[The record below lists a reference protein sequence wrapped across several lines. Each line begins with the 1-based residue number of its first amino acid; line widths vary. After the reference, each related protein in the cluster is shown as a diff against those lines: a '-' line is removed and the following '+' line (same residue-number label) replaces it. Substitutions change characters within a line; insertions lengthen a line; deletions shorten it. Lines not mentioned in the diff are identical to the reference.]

1 MISIEEYIAQRKKE
15 DKINEFDK
23 NACIKN
29 IKICIDYIFEYFSNY
44 LNMTEAEEITLL
56 HNEKLDKYRQLL
68 NDYEPEVREWLRICL
83 LNMESICI
91 NFIYLF

>member
-44 LNMTEAEEITLL
+44 LNMTELINYDILNSRIT
-56 HNEKLDKYRQLL
+56 
-68 NDYEPEVREWLRICL
+68 
-83 LNMESICI
+83 
-91 NFIYLF
+91 